1 MRGGDFADNFKEVTN
16 LVNNPFAQAG
26 LQHAS
31 SMYNPNNLG
40 SGKSSRSTV

>member
-1 MRGGDFADNFKEVTN
+1 MRGTDFADGFKEVTN

-31 SMYNPNNLG
+31 SM
-40 SGKSSRSTV
+40 

>member
-1 MRGGDFADNFKEVTN
+1 MKTNEYKDPFKEVSN

-31 SMYNPNNLG
+31 SM
-40 SGKSSRSTV
+40 